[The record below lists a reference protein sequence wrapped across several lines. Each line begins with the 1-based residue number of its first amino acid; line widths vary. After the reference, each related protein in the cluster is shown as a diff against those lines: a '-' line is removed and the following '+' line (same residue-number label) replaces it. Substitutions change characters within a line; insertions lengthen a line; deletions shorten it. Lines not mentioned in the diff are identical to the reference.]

1 MAKDNLALRVTY
13 DNYMEALRQ
22 GDRRRALTVV
32 KQGIAAGCSIRDV
45 YLGVFQ
51 PAMYE
56 VGRLWE
62 LNQITVAQEHLAT
75 AITQSVMAHFY
86 GDLFLR
92 PPNGRTMVATCTGA
106 EQHQL
111 GIRMVADFFE
121 MDGWNVYYLGAN
133 VPTAGVV
140 TMVEERRADLIAIS
154 ITLASHMPYLRTLIA
169 ELRRSRKAQVK
180 IMVGGQSLYTAGET
194 AASLGADFLARDAGE
209 ALTLAN
215 QLIK

>member
-1 MAKDNLALRVTY
+1 MKNLALKVTY
-13 DNYMEALRQ
+13 DNYLEALRQ
-22 GDRRRALTVV
+22 GDRRRALAVV
-32 KQGIAAGCSIRDV
+32 KQGVAAGCDLRDI
-45 YLGVFQ
+45 YLDVFQ

-62 LNQITVAQEHLAT
+62 INQLTVAQEHLAT

-92 PPNGRTMVATCTGA
+92 PPNGRTLIATCTGA

-121 MDGWNVYYLGAN
+121 MEGWNVYYLGGN

-140 TMVEERRADLIAIS
+140 GMVEERNADLVAIS
-154 ITLASHMPYLRTLIA
+154 ITLPNHISPLRDMIA
-169 ELRRSRKAQVK
+169 ALRRSPASRRFK
-180 IMVGGQSLYTAGET
+180 IMVGGQPLYTGGET
-194 AASLGADFLARDAGE
+194 AASLGADLLARDARE
-209 ALTLAN
+209 ALTLAKH
-215 QLIK
+215 LAG